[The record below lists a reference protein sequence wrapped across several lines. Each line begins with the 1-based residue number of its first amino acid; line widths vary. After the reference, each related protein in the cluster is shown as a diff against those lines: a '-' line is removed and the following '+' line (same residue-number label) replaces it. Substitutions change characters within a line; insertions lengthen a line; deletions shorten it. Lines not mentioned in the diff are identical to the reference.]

1 MTTLLLVFIGI
12 SIIEAVIMVLI
23 IRTKSQSEAEIKA
36 DMLINEYVSRM
47 KKNFVDIDKIKKAR
61 EEIKQENITSIDD
74 LERLMAKW

>member
-61 EEIKQENITSIDD
+61 EEIKHENITSIDD